1 MPNVGEDLPKEQR
14 LAGHKRLTPQQQQF
28 LDMYLHKDMTQT
40 EAARQAGY
48 KNPTVQAVRLL
59 RNPVV
64 AERLQEMRLE
74 TQARFGVTI
83 DKSIRDLKKIRD
95 QAWEMGKFSD
105 ALRAE
110 ELRLKAAG
118 LLINKQHVVKE
129 EITANTKQDIA
140 NKLADFK
147 RLAESRMVNVT
158 PDVGIIEHDP
168 QDIAEDS
175 E

>member
-158 PDVGIIEHDP
+158 PDMGIIEHDP

>member
-14 LAGHKRLTPQQQQF
+14 LAGHKRLTPQQQQC

-140 NKLADFK
+140 NKLAEYK
-147 RLAESRMVNVT
+147 RLAESRMRNVT
-158 PDVGIIEHDP
+158 PDMDIIEHEP
-168 QDIAEDS
+168 QDIVEDS
-175 E
+175 A

>member
-140 NKLADFK
+140 NKLAEYK
-147 RLAESRMVNVT
+147 RLAESRMRNVT
-158 PDVGIIEHDP
+158 PDMDIIEHKP
-168 QDIAEDS
+168 QDIVEDS
-175 E
+175 V

>member
-140 NKLADFK
+140 NKLAEYK
-147 RLAESRMVNVT
+147 RLAESRMRNVT
-158 PDVGIIEHDP
+158 PDMDIIEHEP
-168 QDIAEDS
+168 QDIVKDS
-175 E
+175 V